1 MVVMLSIG
9 SIHFGLGMT
18 DGDRGGGGEDRRQ
31 RVSGGRCRAL
41 ETPLSGRRAL
51 G

>member
-18 DGDRGGGGEDRRQ
+18 DGDRDGGGEDRR
-31 RVSGGRCRAL
+31 RRASGGRCRAL
-41 ETPLSGRRAL
+41 ETPLSDRRVP